1 MYFHFIITQMARNK
15 SVRSESLTA
24 NVDKTGTF
32 NNHSSKQV
40 LKLLDSINIKIISEL
55 VKNPN
60 INSLTLSKKLGIP
73 LSTIQRRRARIEK
86 VILMRNYTFNYKA
99 FGGRIGDLI
108 VSVDKG
114 KSKEVA
120 QSVLRKYKNNVALCD
135 TRINSMHNIS
145 VRVIYK
151 STEELYELIESIK
164 TMDYVNAL
172 QWSEVVEVIGENNSE
187 VIRAFFN
194 TSS

>member
-1 MYFHFIITQMARNK
+1 MARNK

-32 NNHSSKQV
+32 NNYSSKQL

-73 LSTIQRRRARIEK
+73 LSTIQRRRARIER
-86 VILMRNYTFNYKA
+86 VILMKTYTFNYKA

-120 QSVLRKYKNNVALCD
+120 QSVLKEYKNNVALCD

-145 VRVIYK
+145 VRVIYR

-194 TSS
+194 NK